1 MIAKSELIHSVSA
14 FNRLIQHT
22 LSSVI
27 PLSWVTGEISNFTLA
42 ASGHWYFSLKDAQ
55 AQVRCVMF
63 RSRNQFV
70 DWQPK
75 NGLYVEVRAT
85 AGLFET
91 RGEFQL
97 QVEHVRL
104 AGAGTLFAAFEQ
116 LKQDLA
122 EQGLFDNARK
132 RPISQLPRQIGVVTS
147 PQGAA
152 LQDVLST
159 LRRLMPALPVIIYPC
174 QVQGQGAV
182 EQIVSALEIAGRR
195 MECDTL
201 ILCRGGGS
209 LEDLWS
215 FNDERVARAIAAS
228 PIPVISGVGHETDFT
243 IADFV
248 ADFRAPTPTA
258 AASVACTH
266 QEQLRMIFD
275 GMYNRLQAQLQR
287 SLQHHQQN
295 LRLLQSRLVH
305 PGEKLRTQQ
314 AYLQQLGLRL
324 REALRHP
331 LERQRFHLEQLTTA
345 LLRQCPQTSRVVLE
359 ALRHRLDRAMHNT
372 LQSAKSRMAY
382 QGNHLESLNPL
393 TVLAR
398 GYSLTTDMAGE
409 VVRDASALQVG
420 DAIQVRFAQ
429 GKVNAVVQEI
439 FPK

>member
-1 MIAKSELIHSVSA
+1 MIAKSEPVHSVSA

-27 PLSWVTGEISNFTLA
+27 PLSWVAGEISNFTFA
-42 ASGHWYFSLKDAQ
+42 ASGHWYFSLKDAR

-63 RSRNQFV
+63 RSRNQFI
-70 DWQPK
+70 DWPLK
-75 NGLYVEVRAT
+75 NGLHVEVRAT

-97 QVEHVRL
+97 QVEHMRL
-104 AGAGTLFAAFEQ
+104 AGTGILFAAFEQ

-122 EQGLFDNARK
+122 QQGLFDSARK
-132 RPISQLPRQIGVVTS
+132 RPISPLPRRIGVVTS
-147 PQGAA
+147 PQAAA

-174 QVQGQGAV
+174 QVQGQGAA
-182 EQIVSALEIAGRR
+182 EQIVSALEIAGQR

-275 GMYNRLQAQLQR
+275 GLYNRLQAQLQR
-287 SLQHHQQN
+287 NLQHRQQN

-305 PGEKLRTQQ
+305 PGERLRTQHMH
-314 AYLQQLGLRL
+314 LQQLGLRL

-331 LERQRFHLEQLTTA
+331 LTQQDFHLKQLSTA
-345 LLRQCPQTSRVVLE
+345 LLRQRPQTDSVGLDT
-359 ALRHRLDRAMHNT
+359 LHHRLDLAMHNT
-372 LQSAKSRMAY
+372 LQSAKSRVTY
-382 QGNHLESLNPL
+382 QISHLELLNPL
-393 TVLAR
+393 AVLAR
-398 GYSLTTDMAGE
+398 GYSLTTDAAGNI
-409 VVRDASALQVG
+409 VRDVVALNVG

-429 GKVNAVVQEI
+429 GKINAVVNKT

>member
-22 LSSVI
+22 LNSVI

-122 EQGLFDNARK
+122 QQGLFDNARK

-275 GMYNRLQAQLQR
+275 GLYNRLQAQLQR
-287 SLQHHQQN
+287 GLQHRQQS

-314 AYLQQLGLRL
+314 AHLQQLRLRL

-331 LERQRFHLEQLTTA
+331 LERQHFHLKQLTAA
-345 LLRQCPQTSRVVLE
+345 LLRQRPQTSRAGLD
-359 ALRHRLDRAMHNT
+359 ALCHRLDRAMHNT

-398 GYSLTTDMAGE
+398 GYSLSTDMAE
-409 VVRDASALQVG
+409 RVVRDASVLRVG
-420 DAIQVRFAQ
+420 DVIQVRFAQ